1 LSSLKDNEKFINVVY
16 KLINSTS
23 IFEGIDEDNAKK
35 IVKAILST
43 TLKIDDELAISNDFA
58 KFVVEKLLL

>member
-35 IVKAILST
+35 IVKTILST